1 MKEEIQKFFKGEV
14 EDSEEILSKYSRDAS
29 IFEVRP
35 KLVLFPKDSEDVKK
49 LVKWVNQ
56 NKDKYADFEKNKDW
70 KNLSITCR
78 CAGTD
83 MSGGAIGESLILDFT
98 RHMNKLIGWNQNLK
112 NSSGLTLPGVP
123 GGTHT
128 VQNSSDF
135 GSITVQPGMFYRDF
149 EKITLEKGLIL
160 PCYTASKSLNAMGG
174 MFGNNSA
181 GERTLKYGKTED
193 YILESRVV
201 FSDGVERIIKPFPVS
216 EILKKEEINKKIYQ
230 LIKKNEE
237 EIEKAKPKVHK
248 NSAGYYI
255 WNVIHDNVF
264 DLNKLLVGSQGT
276 LGIATEI
283 TFKVIQNNK
292 YSKLVVIFMNDLEPL
307 GRLVDEI
314 LMFSPETLEAYD
326 DKTMKLA
333 VRFFPDFLKNKGLFG
348 MLKLMWSFL
357 PEFLMM
363 VTGGFPKLILLAE
376 FAGKNDVEVQ
386 SKCIKMQNNIKNF
399 KLKVH
404 ITRSE
409 DEANK
414 YWDIR
419 RESFAL
425 LRKHVKGLRTAPFID
440 DIIVRPEFLPKFLPQ
455 LNTILAK
462 YDLKYTIAGH
472 AGDGNFHIIPLMD
485 FSSPDTAKIITDL
498 SLKVY
503 TLVSQYHGSITA
515 EHNDGIIRTPYLDK
529 MYSPAVLEIF
539 KNIKEIFDPKSI
551 FNPGKKIA
559 TENLGGTKEYITNHI
574 AKE

>member
-193 YILESRVV
+193 YILETKMV
-201 FSDGVERIIKPFPVS
+201 FSDGNEYVIRPLSQNELTRKITQQNLESKIYKD
-216 EILKKEEINKKIYQ
+216 IYDLINKNKEEIKD
-230 LIKKNEE
+230 
-237 EIEKAKPKVHK
+237 AKPKVHK

-255 WNVIHDNVF
+255 WNVMSSPPEKDFSAFALGDVKTGNPRRIKSFLGGLFF

-283 TFKVIQNNK
+283 TFN
-292 YSKLVVIFMNDLEPL
+292 
-307 GRLVDEI
+307 
-314 LMFSPETLEAYD
+314 
-326 DKTMKLA
+326 
-333 VRFFPDFLKNKGLFG
+333 
-348 MLKLMWSFL
+348 
-357 PEFLMM
+357 
-363 VTGGFPKLILLAE
+363 
-376 FAGKNDVEVQ
+376 
-386 SKCIKMQNNIKNF
+386 
-399 KLKVH
+399 
-404 ITRSE
+404 
-409 DEANK
+409 
-414 YWDIR
+414 
-419 RESFAL
+419 
-425 LRKHVKGLRTAPFID
+425 
-440 DIIVRPEFLPKFLPQ
+440 
-455 LNTILAK
+455 
-462 YDLKYTIAGH
+462 
-472 AGDGNFHIIPLMD
+472 
-485 FSSPDTAKIITDL
+485 
-498 SLKVY
+498 
-503 TLVSQYHGSITA
+503 
-515 EHNDGIIRTPYLDK
+515 
-529 MYSPAVLEIF
+529 
-539 KNIKEIFDPKSI
+539 
-551 FNPGKKIA
+551 
-559 TENLGGTKEYITNHI
+559 
-574 AKE
+574 